1 MIELQQHIWILR
13 NPTNQALIV
22 LHNKKYIQ
30 LKEYVEVIK
39 TIDYNNYNDDMRK
52 YLRAATYLGLML
64 KKETLLDV
72 FRILKIVP

>member
-1 MIELQQHIWILR
+1 
-13 NPTNQALIV
+13 
-22 LHNKKYIQ
+22 
-30 LKEYVEVIK
+30 
-39 TIDYNNYNDDMRK
+39 MRK